1 MMCSLG
7 SAHGYRRQNFL
18 RSHSHPY
25 NDPSKSVGYLLF
37 GVSSCFHI
45 ASETESLGSKC
56 FGCARLHI
64 NPLLARLCPT
74 AISAYAQEAKATA
87 PQVVLA
93 ETYNAVTSIF
103 TNTAVHKG
111 SHKPGLVERRFRA
124 DVKYWLMDAK
134 YYEHGMLSVGNPPL
148 VDLVRKLGSKNLP
161 ESEPTA
167 LSAMAYEIARGVLEQ
182 YPIMQ
187 RIEVRLIHFSRGL
200 DSKDEAED
208 NHVVNLV
215 LQR

>member
-1 MMCSLG
+1 MKTG
-7 SAHGYRRQNFL
+7 FFHFTPA
-18 RSHSHPY
+18 
-25 NDPSKSVGYLLF
+25 SVGAFLMCIGLIDL
-37 GVSSCFHI
+37 SSS
-45 ASETESLGSKC
+45 AM
-56 FGCARLHI
+56 
-64 NPLLARLCPT
+64 
-74 AISAYAQEAKATA
+74 SAYAEEAKATA

-93 ETYNAVTSIF
+93 ETYNAVARIYF

-134 YYEHGMLSVGNPPL
+134 YYERGELSVGNPPL
-148 VDLVRKLGSKNLP
+148 VNLVRKLGSKDLP
-161 ESEPTA
+161 ETEPTT
-167 LSAMAYEIARGVLEQ
+167 LSAMAYDIALGVLQQ

-187 RIEVRLIHFSRGL
+187 RIEIRLTHFSKGL
-200 DSKDEAED
+200 EPKDETED

>member
-1 MMCSLG
+1 MNTG
-7 SAHGYRRQNFL
+7 FFRFTPA
-18 RSHSHPY
+18 
-25 NDPSKSVGYLLF
+25 SVGAFLMCMGLTNLF
-37 GVSSCFHI
+37 
-45 ASETESLGSKC
+45 LG
-56 FGCARLHI
+56 
-64 NPLLARLCPT
+64 T
-74 AISAYAQEAKATA
+74 ISAYAEETKATA

-93 ETYNAVTSIF
+93 ETYNAVTRIYF

-134 YYEHGMLSVGNPPL
+134 YYERGELSVGNPPL

-161 ESEPTA
+161 ETEPTT
-167 LSAMAYEIARGVLEQ
+167 LSAMAYDIARSVLEQ

-187 RIEVRLIHFSRGL
+187 RIEIRLTHFSKGL
-200 DSKDEAED
+200 ERKDETED

>member
-1 MMCSLG
+1 MKTG
-7 SAHGYRRQNFL
+7 FFHFTAA
-18 RSHSHPY
+18 
-25 NDPSKSVGYLLF
+25 SVGAFLMCIGL
-37 GVSSCFHI
+37 
-45 ASETESLGSKC
+45 T
-56 FGCARLHI
+56 
-64 NPLLARLCPT
+64 NLCPT
-74 AISAYAQEAKATA
+74 AISAYAEEAKATA

-93 ETYNAVTSIF
+93 ETYNAVTRIYF
-103 TNTAVHKG
+103 KNTAVHKG

-134 YYEHGMLSVGNPPL
+134 YYERGELSVGNPPL
-148 VDLVRKLGSKNLP
+148 VDLARKLGSKNLP
-161 ESEPTA
+161 ESEPTT

-187 RIEVRLIHFSRGL
+187 RIEVRLIHFSRGPE
-200 DSKDEAED
+200 SKDEAED

>member
-1 MMCSLG
+1 MKIGFFRFASAFIAAFLMCMGLTNLS
-7 SAHGYRRQNFL
+7 
-18 RSHSHPY
+18 
-25 NDPSKSVGYLLF
+25 PS
-37 GVSSCFHI
+37 
-45 ASETESLGSKC
+45 
-56 FGCARLHI
+56 
-64 NPLLARLCPT
+64 
-74 AISAYAQEAKATA
+74 AISAYAEETKAAA
-87 PQVVLA
+87 PQVVLT
-93 ETYNAVTSIF
+93 ETYNAVTRIYF

-134 YYEHGMLSVGNPPL
+134 YYERGELSVGNPPL
-148 VDLVRKLGSKNLP
+148 VDLVRKLGSKNLL
-161 ESEPTA
+161 ESEPTT

-187 RIEVRLIHFSRGL
+187 RIEIRLIHFSRGL
-200 DSKDEAED
+200 ESKDEAED

>member
-1 MMCSLG
+1 MKIRQFG
-7 SAHGYRRQNFL
+7 FVSALIGATL
-18 RSHSHPY
+18 
-25 NDPSKSVGYLLF
+25 VCI
-37 GVSSCFHI
+37 GVI
-45 ASETESLGSKC
+45 GP
-56 FGCARLHI
+56 CARTVAVAADE
-64 NPLLARLCPT
+64 PKT
-74 AISAYAQEAKATA
+74 AT

-93 ETYNAVTSIF
+93 DTYNAVTRVYF
-103 TNTAVHKG
+103 NNTAVHKG
-111 SHKPGLVERRFRA
+111 SYKPGLVERRFRA

-134 YYEHGMLSVGNPPL
+134 YYDRGELSVGNPPL

-161 ESEPTA
+161 ESEPTT

-187 RIEVRLIHFSRGL
+187 RIEIRLTHFSKGL
-200 DSKDEAED
+200 EVADEAQD

>member
-1 MMCSLG
+1 MKTGFFRFTL
-7 SAHGYRRQNFL
+7 A
-18 RSHSHPY
+18 
-25 NDPSKSVGYLLF
+25 SVGMFLMCIGLTIL
-37 GVSSCFHI
+37 SPS
-45 ASETESLGSKC
+45 
-56 FGCARLHI
+56 
-64 NPLLARLCPT
+64 
-74 AISAYAQEAKATA
+74 AICAYAEEAKATA

-93 ETYNAVTSIF
+93 ETYNAVTRIYF

-111 SHKPGLVERRFRA
+111 SHKPGLIERRFH
-124 DVKYWLMDAK
+124 AK
-134 YYEHGMLSVGNPPL
+134 YYERGELSVGNPPL

-161 ESEPTA
+161 ESEPTT

-187 RIEVRLIHFSRGL
+187 RIEVHLIHFSRGL
-200 DSKDEAED
+200 ESKDEAED

>member
-1 MMCSLG
+1 LKTG
-7 SAHGYRRQNFL
+7 LFHFT
-18 RSHSHPY
+18 PV
-25 NDPSKSVGYLLF
+25 SVGAFLMCIGL
-37 GVSSCFHI
+37 
-45 ASETESLGSKC
+45 TSLS
-56 FGCARLHI
+56 FR
-64 NPLLARLCPT
+64 
-74 AISAYAQEAKATA
+74 AISACAEEAKATA

-93 ETYNAVTSIF
+93 ETYNAVTRIYF

-124 DVKYWLMDAK
+124 DVKYWLMDAE
-134 YYEHGMLSVGNPPL
+134 YYERGELSVGSPPL
-148 VDLVRKLGSKNLP
+148 VDLVRKLGSKSLP
-161 ESEPTA
+161 ESEPTT

-187 RIEVRLIHFSRGL
+187 RIAVHLIHFSKGL
-200 DSKDEAED
+200 ESEDEAED